1 MDKVF
6 IIEIAWNIKGDTGHD
21 ILAVTTEDCVTAVFE
36 KLVKQEKSESYLVDF
51 FNDDNTLKEG
61 VMEELSEYID
71 TDKEFMLVTK
81 DYEYFTNLFITEKP
95 ILKNTDD
102 YGKI

>member
-21 ILAVTTEDCVTAVFE
+21 ILAVTTEDCVTDVF
-36 KLVKQEKSESYLVDF
+36 KNLVKQEKSESYLVDF

-71 TDKEFMLVTK
+71 TDKEFMFVTK

>member
-21 ILAVTTEDCVTAVFE
+21 ILAVTTEDCVTDVF
-36 KLVKQEKSESYLVDF
+36 KNLVKQEKSESYLVDF

-71 TDKEFMLVTK
+71 TDKEFMFVTK

-102 YGKI
+102 YAKI